1 MGATGS
7 CHVWATALNPVRS
20 AIAAT
25 MALMTDRRL
34 VGPGLVVALV
44 LGSCNAA
51 VPSPP
56 RTETPVSSASASSS
70 ASSGAGE
77 AGQTDTDWGR
87 IWDAL
92 PEAFPIFPGATAAD
106 DAAVEPA
113 SGTFALEDADP
124 RAVASWMQTELER
137 AAYRTEALNGPFE
150 DGSYILELV
159 GAGQCR
165 IDVAVGPLGGLV
177 AVTVRYGAACPSP

>member
-1 MGATGS
+1 MS
-7 CHVWATALNPVRS
+7 
-20 AIAAT
+20 
-25 MALMTDRRL
+25 DRRL
-34 VGPGLVVALV
+34 VGAGLAVAL
-44 LGSCNAA
+44 LIGACNSA
-51 VPSPP
+51 VPSAVP
-56 RTETPVSSASASSS
+56 TAMAESNGTAAASDSPTD
-70 ASSGAGE
+70 AGE

-92 PEAFPIFPGATAAD
+92 PEAFPVFPGATAAD

-159 GAGQCR
+159 GDGECQ
-165 IDVAVGPLGGLV
+165 IEVSVGPLGGLV